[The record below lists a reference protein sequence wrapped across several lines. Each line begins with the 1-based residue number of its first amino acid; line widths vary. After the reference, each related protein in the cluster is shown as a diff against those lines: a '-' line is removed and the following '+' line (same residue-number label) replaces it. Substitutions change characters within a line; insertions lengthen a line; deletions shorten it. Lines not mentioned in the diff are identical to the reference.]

1 MSYGMGGGVFFFLR
15 AFQRPEKQRIVV
27 AAPPACGASCHL
39 AAPGSA
45 SRLPANNWSFR
56 SAITSCT
63 ADLAPARFA
72 SRPAARWGSLS
83 LMLLRVSHWIS
94 RPAVNKLAPAA
105 PGSGPDSLAG
115 LPEVSLPLLL
125 LRQRQRGVGIIQHT
139 FGRQPSHVE
148 LPCFMWCI
156 QQPAAQPATGELS
169 VRQLTIIFC

>member
-115 LPEVSLPLLL
+115 LPEVSLPCCSCAND
-125 LRQRQRGVGIIQHT
+125 RGVLASSSILLDGNHRT
-139 FGRQPSHVE
+139 SNSHASCGAYNS
-148 LPCFMWCI
+148 LP
-156 QQPAAQPATGELS
+156 LS
-169 VRQLTIIFC
+169 LPLVSFRSSS